1 MIIFLT
7 SIASELIS
15 RGCRTDW
22 LSVTVW
28 CVSEFCVLSQRQR
41 GWMPLHLHQ
50 YKLCLFLLIPS
61 QVKWI
66 SVVGWVDKQTTQCF
80 SQFSP
85 VPSLSLFPS
94 YIWLYWRSSR
104 YLSIAPLC
112 LVPFVCVYRVFAWPR
127 PLSSAT
133 PLFPPTSD
141 SFQSVSSV
149 GYFWFAIWVLNRHI
163 RRWTNSIP
171 PPPDTVYVPCLL
183 TLLTNT
189 KNKNVEFCLAS
200 IWSEGLFLHVEEF

>member
-1 MIIFLT
+1 MIIFLA

-28 CVSEFCVLSQRQR
+28 VVSEFCVLSQRQR

-85 VPSLSLFPS
+85 VPSLSLFHS
-94 YIWLYWRSSR
+94 YSWLYWRSSR

-127 PLSSAT
+127 PLSSTT

-149 GYFWFAIWVLNRHI
+149 GYFWFAIWVLNHHI
-163 RRWTNSIP
+163 RRWTNSIFLP
-171 PPPDTVYVPCLL
+171 PRHCICSLSVNPAHKY
-183 TLLTNT
+183 
-189 KNKNVEFCLAS
+189 KYKNVEFCLAS